1 MRQQWRSVRR
11 RWPVVVTA
19 PVLVLAAA
27 TAACGDDDD
36 DAGGGATEDGSPG
49 AAGATLEITS
59 LDYSDVSAPAGGTLE
74 IRNSSGAPHTFTA
87 DDGSFDVSDIGDGD
101 TVTADVPDEP
111 GEYPFHCEI
120 HPSMTATLTAE

>member
-11 RWPVVVTA
+11 RWPVVVAA

-27 TAACGDDDD
+27 CGDDDD
-36 DAGGGATEDGSPG
+36 EGGAPDDGGPDAS
-49 AAGATLEITS
+49 GATLEITAIEY
-59 LDYSDVSAPAGGTLE
+59 DDVSAPAGGTLE
-74 IRNSSGAPHTFTA
+74 IVNSSGAPHTFTA
-87 DDGSFDVSDIGDGD
+87 DDESFDVSDIGDGD

-120 HPSMTATLTAE
+120 HPSMRATLTAE

>member
-1 MRQQWRSVRR
+1 MEQQWRSVRR
-11 RWPVVVTA
+11 RWPVVVAA

-27 TAACGDDDD
+27 TAGCGDDDD
-36 DAGGGATEDGSPG
+36 EGGAADDGGPG
-49 AAGATLEITS
+49 ASGATLEITAIEY
-59 LDYSDVSAPAGGTLE
+59 DDVSAPAGGTLE
-74 IRNSSGAPHTFTA
+74 IVNSSGVPHTFTA

>member
-1 MRQQWRSVRR
+1 MRQQRWPVRR

-36 DAGGGATEDGSPG
+36 GGAAGDGSPG
-49 AAGATLEITS
+49 GDGATLEITS

-74 IRNSSGAPHTFTA
+74 IVNSSGAPHTFTA

>member
-1 MRQQWRSVRR
+1 MEQQWRSVRR
-11 RWPVVVTA
+11 RWPVVVAA

-27 TAACGDDDD
+27 TAGCGDDDD
-36 DAGGGATEDGSPG
+36 EGGAADDGGPG
-49 AAGATLEITS
+49 ASGATLEITAIEY
-59 LDYSDVSAPAGGTLE
+59 DDVSAPAGGTLE
-74 IRNSSGAPHTFTA
+74 IVNSSGVPHTFTA

-111 GEYPFHCEI
+111 GEYPVHCEI